1 MSQSF
6 VTPTPPSHPVRD
18 AVRGGDYE
26 RAALRLLY
34 GFLRAL
40 EETAPDVKDELLHLM
55 VERRRSDLDQRLDSR
70 VDSRP
75 GRHPA
80 GRGRM
85 GGHR

>member
-34 GFLRAL
+34 GFFRAL
-40 EETAPDVKDELLHLM
+40 DETAPEVKDELLHLM
-55 VERRRSDLDQRLDSR
+55 VERRRPDLDRRPDTRLD
-70 VDSRP
+70 
-75 GRHPA
+75 RHPA
-80 GRGRM
+80 DRGRM